1 METGAPEPSPSLP
14 RTQHSLAD
22 SSNPELSD
30 EPAVDVRSSEDWGQ
44 DFEPSAGLEPGSGD
58 RARLMEA
65 LSVTPVPVDNLVTT
79 AGLPVSTVQTLLL
92 ELDLAGRIEWSSGQL
107 VALKP

>member
-1 METGAPEPSPSLP
+1 LVTSADEVIEGLSRPSIAPPSL
-14 RTQHSLAD
+14 
-22 SSNPELSD
+22 
-30 EPAVDVRSSEDWGQ
+30 
-44 DFEPSAGLEPGSGD
+44 LEPDWEDDFGEPPVPSDPSSGD

-65 LSVTPVPVDNLVTT
+65 LSVTPVAVDNLVTT